1 MFSTEDMNI
10 PVYLVDSL
18 LQSKVIL
25 KHGVMR
31 HDYFLLIGILE
42 AKRLYYSVHFVDLHV
57 KSIKPN
63 LDSLEKFLCIK
74 MYHSLRQPKSQ
85 HCINIAV
92 HIDYVTT
99 EFEAIIA
106 CPSSSSSSRNGT
118 ITPPSS
124 SLSSVRGSNHFSAK
138 TIQCPDKTGSTFD
151 HSGLPSPP
159 LSTSPQ
165 RSNSIHSTV
174 HMTSASSSCTN
185 STTPM
190 PLRSYI
196 EIVMKKSRMD
206 TGTLLTSLCYARRL
220 KLKLFNTSKGM
231 ECTHHRIFLATLI
244 IATKYIHDSAIK
256 NKYWIDYSL
265 QLFSG
270 SEINLMEK
278 QLLQLLDYKLE
289 IPSHDFESLV
299 NDIVQLHFQHKLQRY
314 ECPTTPNAEPFQW
327 YPDKQHYRDSAYQS
341 GPPSQNNFYSAT
353 TPVSTFHTLNP
364 FKPSP
369 PTLHY

>member
-1 MFSTEDMNI
+1 MDPLPSFDFIVFDKISKRKI
-10 PVYLVDSL
+10 SSYLL
-18 LQSKVIL
+18 
-25 KHGVMR
+25 
-31 HDYFLLIGILE
+31 
-42 AKRLYYSVHFVDLHV
+42 
-57 KSIKPN
+57 
-63 LDSLEKFLCIK
+63 
-74 MYHSLRQPKSQ
+74 
-85 HCINIAV
+85 
-92 HIDYVTT
+92 DYVTN
-99 EFEAIIA
+99 EFEAIIS
-106 CPSSSSSSRNGT
+106 CPSSSAATSSSSSSKNGT

-124 SLSSVRGSNHFSAK
+124 SSSSVRGGNPFSAK
-138 TIQCPDKTGSTFD
+138 NSTQCLDKTGSTFD

-165 RSNSIHSTV
+165 RRNSIHSSA
-174 HMTSASSSCTN
+174 HMTHSSSCNNTN
-185 STTPM
+185 TPM

-196 EIVMKKSRMD
+196 EIVMNKSRMD

-289 IPSHDFESLV
+289 IPSHDFELLV
-299 NDIVQLHFQHKLQRY
+299 NDIVQLHFQHKLQQY
-314 ECPTTPNAEPFQW
+314 ECPTTAEPFQW
-327 YPDKQHYRDSAYQS
+327 FPDKQHYRDSAYQS
-341 GPPSQNNFYSAT
+341 GPPSQNNLYSAT
-353 TPVSTFHTLNP
+353 TPVSSLHALNP

>member
-1 MFSTEDMNI
+1 MT
-10 PVYLVDSL
+10 
-18 LQSKVIL
+18 
-25 KHGVMR
+25 
-31 HDYFLLIGILE
+31 
-42 AKRLYYSVHFVDLHV
+42 
-57 KSIKPN
+57 
-63 LDSLEKFLCIK
+63 
-74 MYHSLRQPKSQ
+74 
-85 HCINIAV
+85 
-92 HIDYVTT
+92 
-99 EFEAIIA
+99 
-106 CPSSSSSSRNGT
+106 PSSS
-118 ITPPSS
+118 
-124 SLSSVRGSNHFSAK
+124 F
-138 TIQCPDKTGSTFD
+138 
-151 HSGLPSPP
+151 
-159 LSTSPQ
+159 TS
-165 RSNSIHSTV
+165 
-174 HMTSASSSCTN
+174 

-190 PLRSYI
+190 PLRSFI
-196 EIVMKKSRMD
+196 EMVMKKSRMD

-289 IPSHDFESLV
+289 IPSHDFELLV
-299 NDIVQLHFQHKLQRY
+299 NDIVQLHFQQKLQQY

-341 GPPSQNNFYSAT
+341 GPPSSQNNFYSAT
-353 TPVSTFHTLNP
+353 TPVSTLHTVNP